1 MNGPTHK
8 AHVPRLK
15 RGSEAVGEA
24 SQGRHGCLRAPG
36 RKRRG
41 AAELAVRRGC
51 RITVLGS
58 VNTSE
63 GARKPF

>member
-1 MNGPTHK
+1 MKGPTHK

-15 RGSEAVGEA
+15 GGSEAVGEA

-41 AAELAVRRGC
+41 
-51 RITVLGS
+51 GS
-58 VNTSE
+58 RA
-63 GARKPF
+63 GG

>member
-15 RGSEAVGEA
+15 GGSEAVGEV

-41 AAELAVRRGC
+41 AAELEVRRDC
-51 RITVLGS
+51 RITVLRS
-58 VNTSE
+58 FNTSE
-63 GARKPF
+63 GDRKPF